1 MKNLLLHS
9 LMLSGIVLTGCRSP
23 DIESVLPEH
32 AEPDGWV
39 TPITSEEKLA
49 SEQLAVWWTQFDDE
63 LMTRLVQRSLDENL
77 DLQNAAARVQEAFAL
92 RGIAAGERVPQ
103 VNGSAGVF
111 ETNLSD
117 LNGGA
122 AREGSFTAYNLG
134 FDASWELDL
143 WGRIKKTV
151 DAADA
156 SAQASIED
164 MRGLRALIA
173 SQVASAYITLR
184 ELQLRQELTKENI
197 NRQQETLKLTQGR
210 FDAGLVPQLD
220 VNQAIQNLSITE
232 ATLPQLRQQEMQ
244 TLRALEVL
252 AGLVPG
258 ELQDTL
264 LQGNRV
270 PIVDQALLHDMPVNV
285 LRRRPDLRAAEQRL
299 YVAALT
305 VGVAKAEIYPR
316 ISLSG
321 SFAWEASDSGDLF
334 GSRSVSSNFG
344 PRMYIPIFQGG
355 RLRSQ
360 VDAAQA
366 RALQAEL
373 TYKQSVLE
381 ALQEVENALHSYQ
394 QEQLRHEK
402 LREGVVAGEA
412 TVLQVRSLY
421 ENGLVTFLNVL
432 DAERNLTTL
441 QDQAAASLG
450 QSSRNL
456 VSVYRAFGGGWDAPE
471 FEAPEI
477 KLEQIRTELSENEA
491 ELFVVSTVDGVL
503 TLKVDDYVQFTRLDE
518 ASEGMADQIEFTLEA
533 ANNERLADLLPG
545 ERVRLIW
552 TEIQVIEGA
561 KIFGEV
567 EVYDVERLSPQ
578 SP

>member
-1 MKNLLLHS
+1 
-9 LMLSGIVLTGCRSP
+9 
-23 DIESVLPEH
+23 
-32 AEPDGWV
+32 
-39 TPITSEEKLA
+39 
-49 SEQLAVWWTQFDDE
+49 
-63 LMTRLVQRSLDENL
+63 
-77 DLQNAAARVQEAFAL
+77 
-92 RGIAAGERVPQ
+92 
-103 VNGSAGVF
+103 
-111 ETNLSD
+111 
-117 LNGGA
+117 
-122 AREGSFTAYNLG
+122 
-134 FDASWELDL
+134 
-143 WGRIKKTV
+143 
-151 DAADA
+151 
-156 SAQASIED
+156 